1 MCSFSVVRMRHGKLS
16 KPVFSVTRNC
26 CGEGV
31 LMVLLGIH
39 WSAML
44 LQPWVPSKAHPASV
58 WWFRHLCS
66 KMWPNF
72 RLAKGSQHWP
82 VWNKAFFPSFPAS
95 LPAVPDTSCLQPAN
109 RRALALGATCAI
121 TYLDFLAGVL
131 SNGSNRLKKVQQTSS
146 LSQCSK
152 GQSVISISMPNLHLQ
167 NADPLVHRGCNEV
180 Q

>member
-1 MCSFSVVRMRHGKLS
+1 MCSFSVVRIRHGKLS

-26 CGEGV
+26 CGEGSWWYFWV
-31 LMVLLGIH
+31 
-39 WSAML
+39 STD
-44 LQPWVPSKAHPASV
+44 LQCFCSPGYPVKPIQQVFGDLDICAQKCDQTAGWQKDPSTDQSGH
-58 WWFRHLCS
+58 
-66 KMWPNF
+66 
-72 RLAKGSQHWP
+72 
-82 VWNKAFFPSFPAS
+82 KAFLPSFPAS

-131 SNGSNRLKKVQQTSS
+131 SNGSNRLKEVQQTSS

-167 NADPLVHRGCNEV
+167 NADPLVHPGCNEV